1 MLMRMLKPVLH
12 TLSRDCF
19 VPQIYLHQAK
29 KDFKR
34 SSQELFI
41 IEFYGKRTL
50 FFVGD
55 DGDGN
60 IKRRATSPW

>member
-19 VPQIYLHQAK
+19 VPQIYLHQERFLEIVTGAIHY
-29 KDFKR
+29 R
-34 SSQELFI
+34 IL
-41 IEFYGKRTL
+41 GKRTL
-50 FFVGD
+50 FIVGD

-60 IKRRATSPW
+60 IKRRAASPW